1 MKKFLTRVATG
12 IVYMAVIFIAL
23 FTTKELFFGIFGI
36 IMMLTINELHKNLAI
51 KNITVNK
58 PLTDLFA
65 LCLYCLPVFKAYD
78 LHIGTLL
85 VLLAILWLTLF
96 SVELRNEGDNPF
108 HRIAFSF
115 LSIAYIAVPFT
126 LLAYT
131 STMQQSVFQ
140 SNCAAINS
148 NMILVFLLFLFTW
161 SNDSFAFLWGSLFGK
176 HHLAPKIS
184 PKKTV
189 EGFLGGLIST
199 ILLAFAI
206 QFIPILVSERY
217 YLIIILS
224 IIVVAFSTVG
234 DLVESKLKRY
244 IGVKDSGKLLPGHG
258 GMLDRFD
265 SLIFSIP
272 AFFAYL
278 QIF

>member
-12 IVYMAVIFIAL
+12 IVYIAVIFAAL

-36 IMMLTINELHKNLAI
+36 LMVLTINELHQNLAV
-51 KNITVNK
+51 KDITVNRI
-58 PLTDLFA
+58 LTDLFA
-65 LCLYCLPVFKAYD
+65 ICLYCLPVFKAYD
-78 LHIGTLL
+78 LHIGVLI
-85 VLLAILWLTLF
+85 VLLAILWLALF
-96 SVELRNEGDNPF
+96 TVELRNEGENPF
-108 HRIAFSF
+108 QRIAFSF
-115 LSIAYIAVPFT
+115 MSIAYIAVPFT
-126 LLAYT
+126 LLGYT
-131 STMQQSVFQ
+131 CSMEQSVFQ
-140 SNCAAINS
+140 IDSTINS
-148 NMILVFLLFLFTW
+148 NMFLVFFMFLFTW

-184 PKKTV
+184 PKKTI

-199 ILLAFAI
+199 ILLAFALH
-206 QFIPILVSERY
+206 FIPIFESDKF

-224 IIVVAFSTVG
+224 IIVVTFATIG

-258 GMLDRFD
+258 GLLDRFD

-272 AFFAYL
+272 VFFAYL
-278 QIF
+278 HIF

>member
-51 KNITVNK
+51 KNITVNR

-131 STMQQSVFQ
+131 CTMEQSVFH
-140 SNCAAINS
+140 STSTINS
-148 NMILVFLLFLFTW
+148 NMLLVFLLFLFTW

-176 HHLAPKIS
+176 HPMAPKIS
-184 PKKTV
+184 PKKSF
-189 EGFLGGLIST
+189 EGLIGGLIST
-199 ILLAFAI
+199 VLLAFAI
-206 QFIPILVSERY
+206 HYIPILESNRY

-224 IIVVAFSTVG
+224 IIVVAFSTIG

-244 IGVKDSGKLLPGHG
+244 VGVKDSGKILPGHG

>member
-23 FTTKELFFGIFGI
+23 FTTKELFFGIFGV
-36 IMMLTINELHKNLAI
+36 IMMVTINELHKNLAI
-51 KNITVNK
+51 KNITVNR

-78 LHIGTLL
+78 LHIGILI
-85 VLLAILWLTLF
+85 VLLAILWLALF
-96 SVELRNEGDNPF
+96 TVELRDEGENLF

-115 LSIAYIAVPFT
+115 LSIVYIAIPFT

-131 STMQQSVFQ
+131 CTTEQSVFQ
-140 SNCAAINS
+140 SNSDINS
-148 NMILVFLLFLFTW
+148 NMLLVFLLFLFTW
-161 SNDSFAFLWGSLFGK
+161 SNDSFAFLWGSLLGK
-176 HHLAPKIS
+176 HQMAPKIS
-184 PKKTV
+184 PQKSV
-189 EGFLGGLIST
+189 EGLIGGLIST

-206 QFIPILVSERY
+206 QFVPILVSERY

-244 IGVKDSGKLLPGHG
+244 VGVKDSGKILPGHG